1 MVDINK
7 IQSSLHPLE
16 RKILPLLQKFHSV
29 DELMVQSAL
38 KEVEVAR
45 ALQWLRNKS
54 IIEKK
59 EDARKQISLDKNGQ
73 LYARQGLPE
82 RRFLSSLNREM
93 SIKDIERISRL
104 SREEVGVSLGI
115 LKKKNAI
122 NISKKGNDVLVSIT
136 DTGRNLLKKDSLEE
150 QFLKKQFPLD
160 PRSLSPEESYAFNEF
175 MKRKSILK
183 IDVQKAK
190 TASLTRLCE
199 EIIQNAG
206 PVDKDVIDSLTQ
218 ELIKNKSWQGKE
230 FRAYDIKTPVPKI
243 SYGKKHFENEAIEY
257 IKSIWLNLGFKEMS
271 GSMVQTAFWDLDALF
286 VPQDHP
292 AREMQDTFYLHGKAK
307 LPELWKKV
315 KEVHENGAD
324 TGSRGWRYQF
334 SKEET
339 EQILLR
345 THTTVL
351 SAQTIANLKKENL
364 PAKFFAIGK
373 VFRNEAL
380 DWK

>member
-16 RKILPLLQKFHSV
+16 RKILPLLPKFHSV
-29 DELMVQSAL
+29 NELMAQSAL
-38 KEVEVAR
+38 KEVEVSR

-54 IIEKK
+54 IIEIK
-59 EDARKQISLDKNGQ
+59 EDARQQISLDKNGQ

-190 TASLTRLCE
+190 TASLTRLGE

-218 ELIKNKSWQGKE
+218 ELIKNKSWQLK
-230 FRAYDIKTPVPKI
+230 IK
-243 SYGKKHFENEAIEY
+243 F
-257 IKSIWLNLGFKEMS
+257 
-271 GSMVQTAFWDLDALF
+271 
-286 VPQDHP
+286 
-292 AREMQDTFYLHGKAK
+292 
-307 LPELWKKV
+307 
-315 KEVHENGAD
+315 
-324 TGSRGWRYQF
+324 
-334 SKEET
+334 
-339 EQILLR
+339 
-345 THTTVL
+345 
-351 SAQTIANLKKENL
+351 
-364 PAKFFAIGK
+364 
-373 VFRNEAL
+373 
-380 DWK
+380 